1 MLSEI
6 KNNLWG
12 GSLALSVM
20 VSVQS
25 PRGEIHN
32 LRLNSGGVSSV
43 SMLAELIEDLW
54 TYMDVSFGIEVEG
67 NLVWYHR
74 YQKYMP
80 TNQVKLLSL

>member
-1 MLSEI
+1 
-6 KNNLWG
+6 
-12 GSLALSVM
+12 
-20 VSVQS
+20 
-25 PRGEIHN
+25 
-32 LRLNSGGVSSV
+32 
-43 SMLAELIEDLW
+43 MLAELIEDLW